1 MIEKYSLSGVKLVT
15 SAEVLENSSLI
26 INNTRFE
33 DIGKTVSN
41 DLKLG
46 KNLILYP
53 AIINVHDHLRG
64 NYLPKVGPTPPDF
77 YEKCADWEKELRVS
91 DVIVKERSQ
100 LSEEDCY
107 MLSGYKNLFS
117 GVATVNDHF
126 PHEIN
131 NKYIPKLPIRVITNY
146 SLAHETTK
154 YSLDWGDGIEK
165 EHKKAVKGNHSFIIH
180 MEEGFTEEYQ
190 KGIEVME
197 ELKCLDKYD
206 ILVHCIG
213 FSELD
218 IKKTKKAGA
227 SVAWCPASNY
237 YMYNITCK
245 IRKILNAGINV
256 TLGTDSTHTGS
267 INIIEEMRFA
277 KNVYKKMYGEELDLK
292 TLFNMVTINPAK
304 AFRMDKD
311 IGSIEKGKK
320 ADLLLISTKTEE
332 PYKAFS
338 EFKMEEIELLTLE
351 GKPVYGSAAY
361 KDFFNIK
368 NNGYSNVNVK
378 GREKFVIGNPV
389 DLLHKIREKV
399 GFKKVLDFLPFE
411 E

>member
-1 MIEKYSLSGVKLVT
+1 MVEKYSLSGVPIVT
-15 SAEVLENSSLI
+15 QAKVLENSSLV
-26 INNTRFE
+26 INNSRLAG
-33 DIGKTVSN
+33 IGKKDSL
-41 DLKLG
+41 DLKLESD
-46 KNLILYP
+46 LILFP

-64 NYLPKVGPTPPDF
+64 NYLPKVGPTPPNF

-91 DVIVKERSQ
+91 DVVKERSK

-107 MLSGYKNLFS
+107 FLSAYKNLFS
-117 GVATVNDHF
+117 GAPTVNDHY

-131 NKYIPKLPIRVITNY
+131 NKYIPKLPIRVISNY

-154 YSLDWGDGIEK
+154 YSLDWGDGIET
-165 EHKKAVKGNHSFIIH
+165 EHNKAVKGNHAFIIH

-190 KGIEVME
+190 KGIEVLE
-197 ELKCLDKYD
+197 ELDCLDEYD
-206 ILVHCIG
+206 ILIHCIG
-213 FSELD
+213 FSEED
-218 IKKTKKAGA
+218 IKKTKKTGA
-227 SVAWCPASNY
+227 TVTWCPASNY
-237 YMYNITCK
+237 YMYNATCK
-245 IRKILNAGINV
+245 IKKILKAGINV
-256 TLGTDSTHTGS
+256 TLGTDSTATGS
-267 INIIEEMRFA
+267 INIIDEIHFA
-277 KNVYKKMYGEELDLK
+277 QKMYKKMYGEELDLK

-311 IGSIEKGKK
+311 LGSIEKGKL
-320 ADLLLISTKTEE
+320 ADLLLIRTKEKN

-338 EFKMEEIELLTLE
+338 EFEMEDIELVLLE
-351 GKPVYGSAAY
+351 GRPLYGSSQY

-368 NNGYSNVNVK
+368 NNSYSDIKVK

-389 DLLHKIREKV
+389 GLMHQIREKV